1 MLSSG
6 SVGFLSLLRGGA
18 IALIAVSLCAARAGA
33 DPTNY
38 QRYVIGERALG
49 MGGAQ
54 TAAVNDPMA
63 NLYNPAGMVFA
74 TSSMVSASKSI
85 YSFDQRKVED
95 GFVPSSTSES
105 VDAQNLEHTNDLTLP
120 STLALVWQFGS
131 RLDEEGGPRRH
142 AVGVAVLVPAQDAF
156 TLKAK
161 WSAPQGS
168 ELRDRETYRL
178 TESYNQIWTGGSY
191 ALRVSEDLGL
201 GISAFLVTDRYERRL
216 SRTRFGDIGADECQ
230 VTDCGFLEF
239 WDSNLTV
246 DSVSLLFRL
255 GVLWAPHENW
265 RFGAVVSAP
274 TILLPDVW
282 LYATEGRL
290 DQTFGMGAVDGT
302 SDDRVEYYT
311 DDYELDVASYEPP
324 AVRLGAAY
332 MWGDAF
338 TTDLDLSLHLP
349 ISYHRIRNDPVVR
362 RRWPEGRAGD
372 DPPQNEEA
380 SPYWFD
386 PGVVRVVE
394 RRAVLNANAGWEA
407 IIADTWT
414 IRNGLFTDFSSAPPV
429 VAGDEPQLPR
439 VNRYGATLAVG
450 YRNKGYDIAVGVMG
464 AIGIGQAAVHHPYDE
479 RTPWRPAEMQER
491 ALYVF
496 ISGIQ
501 KAAVR
506 GAKKLYDEARERS
519 LLEKEEEGAEEGEG
533 RPRDEQSDEKS
544 GREESE

>member
-1 MLSSG
+1 MALSGFVG
-6 SVGFLSLLRGGA
+6 SPALLRGGA
-18 IALIAVSLCAARAGA
+18 IALIAVSLCAARAAA

-85 YSFDQRKVED
+85 YSFDQREVKD
-95 GFVPSSTSES
+95 GFVPSSTSQS

-120 STLALVWQFGS
+120 STLALVRQFGS
-131 RLDEEGGPRRH
+131 RLHEEGGPRRH
-142 AVGVAVLVPAQDAF
+142 ALGVAILVPSQDAF

-178 TESYNQIWTGGSY
+178 TESYNQVWTGGSY
-191 ALRVSEDLGL
+191 ALRVSEELGL
-201 GISAFLVTDRYERRL
+201 GISAFLVTDRYQRGL

-239 WDSNLTV
+239 WNSDLTV

-265 RFGAVVSAP
+265 RFGAVISAP

-302 SDDRVEYYT
+302 ADDRVEYYT
-311 DDYELDVASYEPP
+311 DDYQLDVASYEPL
-324 AVRLGAAY
+324 AARLGAAY
-332 MWGDAF
+332 MWGGVF
-338 TTDLDLSLHLP
+338 TADLDFSLHLP
-349 ISYHRIRNDPVVR
+349 VSYHRIRNDPVMR

-372 DPPQNEEA
+372 NPPENQEA

-429 VAGDEPQLPR
+429 VAGDEPQLSH

-479 RTPWRPAEMQER
+479 QTPWRPAEMEER

-506 GAKKLYDEARERS
+506 GARKLYDEAREGS
-519 LLEKEEEGAEEGEG
+519 LFEQQKGAEGEEGKSREDENDRESG
-533 RPRDEQSDEKS
+533 RDE
-544 GREESE
+544 SE